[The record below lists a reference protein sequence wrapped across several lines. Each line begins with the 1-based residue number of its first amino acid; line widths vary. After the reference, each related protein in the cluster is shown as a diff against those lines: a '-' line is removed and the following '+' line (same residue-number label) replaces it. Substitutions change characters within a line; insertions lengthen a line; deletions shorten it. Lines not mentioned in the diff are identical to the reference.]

1 MIGETVSH
9 YRIDEQIGSGG
20 MGVVYRAE
28 DLTLGRKVA
37 VKFLS
42 ADLIENPSARKRF
55 VREAQS
61 ASALNHRNIC
71 AVYEIGEEAG
81 APFIVMEYVTG
92 KSLDRLIAE
101 SALPISKALTYAAEI
116 ADALAKAH
124 SMGIVHRDLKP
135 SNIMV
140 TEEGSVKLLDFGLAL
155 RTGPDVNGSGTVTLL
170 GQIVGTPAYMSP
182 EQVRGEALDHRSDI
196 FSFGAVLY
204 RMVTGR
210 DAFDR
215 GSAIETMNAILNSEP
230 AEISVDSSTVP
241 FAIESVIRHCLEK
254 SPDDRFQTAR
264 DLGYALEASS
274 TPVPVARSRTRS
286 NWLRRNAAWGG
297 IVLAAVAVALL
308 VADLFSRRTIQPSI
322 DGKMFAQ
329 ITADAGAELFPSLSG
344 DGKAVVY
351 ASKHSGSWNIHRRDL
366 GSAES
371 VNLTRDS
378 NEDDTQPAFSPDR
391 RQIAFRSERN
401 GGGIFVMAGDGSG
414 VRQLT
419 DAGFN
424 PAWSP
429 DGRQLVFAEEGTSRP
444 EDRSGRTSQLWA
456 VDVAS
461 GRRRLVTKG
470 DAVQPQW
477 SPNGRLI
484 AYWAIDLDGNR
495 DLWTIPAQG
504 GQPVRITHDPYLD
517 WNPVWSPDG
526 GWIYFCSNR
535 GGTMGIWRIPIRG
548 STGEPRGAP
557 EPIRTPAA
565 YPAHLSFSR
574 DGRRLAY
581 VQQLTTGRVCTVR
594 FDPDR
599 EKVVSEPKDVLVS
612 AKGAS
617 RPSLSPDG
625 QWLSF
630 NTTEQEEHL
639 FTVKTDGS
647 NLRQLTN
654 GQNRNRG
661 PRWSPDGKHLAFF
674 STSSGDWEI
683 WTVDVEGTGLHQVTD
698 LGGQNV
704 AWPVWSPDGKHLA
717 YSEFGVNTYVMDL
730 TKPWTAQVPDKLPPF
745 TGQKELFNGWAWSP
759 DGDKLAG
766 FLNSDDGVAT
776 YSPASRDY
784 RRLTQRGSDPVWLS
798 DSRRLLFLDH
808 GKIHMVD
815 SESGNRHEILSL
827 PSEEIQRRGFCL
839 SPDDRRIYFSV
850 SSTEA
855 DVWLIQFER

>member
-42 ADLIENPSARKRF
+42 AELIENPSARKRF
-55 VREAQS
+55 VREAQA

-71 AVYEIGEEAG
+71 AVYEIDEEAG

-101 SALPISKALTYAAEI
+101 SALPISKVLTYAAEI
-116 ADALAKAH
+116 ADALARAH

-230 AEISVDSSTVP
+230 GEISVDSSTVP

-264 DLGYALEASS
+264 DLGYALEAGSI
-274 TPVPVARSRTRS
+274 PVARSRTRS
-286 NWLRRNAAWGG
+286 KWWRRKAAWGG

-308 VADLFSRRTIQPSI
+308 VADLLSRRTIQPSI

-351 ASKHSGSWNIHRRDL
+351 ASKHSGNWNIHRRDL
-366 GSAES
+366 GRAES

-378 NEDDTQPAFSPDR
+378 NEDDTQPAFSPDG

-401 GGGIFVMAGDGSG
+401 GGGVFMMAGDGSG

-429 DGRQLVFAEEGTSRP
+429 DGREVVFAEEGTSRP

-504 GQPVRITHDPYLD
+504 GQSVRITHDPYLD

-535 GGTMGIWRIPIRG
+535 GGTMGIWRIPIRE

-557 EPIRTPAA
+557 ETIRTPAA

-647 NLRQLTN
+647 SLRQLTN

-704 AWPVWSPDGKHLA
+704 AWPVWSPDGRHLA

-745 TGQKELFNGWAWSP
+745 PGRKELFNGWAWSP
-759 DGDKLAG
+759 DNRKLAG

-784 RRLTQRGSDPVWLS
+784 RRLTQHGSDPVWLS

-827 PSEEIQRRGFCL
+827 PSEEIERRGFCL